1 MLNRLS
7 ISKKITLALIS
18 FVLLTSIL
26 IGSFGQWTAQSTVE
40 DRLLKQEL
48 PNTVKYISS
57 KIDKEISLM
66 SNVAQQIASDAHIL
80 QWYRQGANKAGERL
94 LLEKLNHVVN
104 RNGFSKAS
112 FADRKSGNYW
122 NQEGFLRQLKNDN
135 VDGWFYAYRD
145 SGQASSVSI
154 YIYPDSKNIDL
165 FVNYQQTNGHGLAGI
180 AKSFEDV
187 ANLLSSFKLEQT
199 GFVYLVD
206 SKGIIQLH
214 KDKAL
219 IGQHIKSVYGDK
231 ASNALLQENE
241 FNLTSSN
248 SGVGELLVSSSY
260 INSAKWYVVAQVPE
274 TEVFS
279 SINNASFQI
288 MLWTLV
294 VAFISAVVAI
304 FIARSVTN
312 PIAKLADLFTQMGQ
326 GEADLSYRLP
336 ESGQQEI
343 IKVAQGYNAFL
354 ANLEQLFNTIATSS
368 QELKVISD
376 KLNNKSNET
385 LSSSKLNDQNT
396 QHISI
401 ALNQIE
407 ETIADIAENAI
418 TASDIAQNIQS
429 NSQSV
434 SAVIGETKS
443 DINALGHKITDVS
456 QVIQTLTENTE
467 TIANAL
473 SVIESISDQTNLL
486 ALNAAIEAARAG
498 EHGRGFAVVAEEV
511 RNLAGKTSDST
522 TEIQTIMD
530 NLTTTSATAHKEIES
545 IIKQS
550 EMTTAS
556 IAKAEDILAVSAEN
570 THSISDTNHMV
581 ATATEEQSI
590 TIKDI
595 NVNMTDITQNSEA
608 NMCNAKEIADDTV
621 SLNQLADTLSGL
633 VQSFSNKKHH

>member
-1 MLNRLS
+1 MLSHLS
-7 ISKKITLALIS
+7 ISKKITFSLIG

-26 IGSFGQWTAQSTVE
+26 IGTFGQWTAQNTVE
-40 DRLLKQEL
+40 ERLLNQEL

-57 KIDKEISLM
+57 KIDKEISIM
-66 SNVAQQIASDAHIL
+66 SKAAQHIASDTHL
-80 QWYRQGANKAGERL
+80 LKWYQEGAYEAGEKL
-94 LLEKLNHVVN
+94 LLTKLNQIVSQ
-104 RNGFSKAS
+104 NGFSKAS
-112 FADRKSGNYW
+112 FADRQSGHYW
-122 NQEGFLRQLKNDN
+122 NQEGFLRQLKNDD

-145 SGQASSVSI
+145 SGKATSVSI
-154 YIYPDSKNIDL
+154 YIYPNSSDIDL
-165 FVNYQQTNGHGLAGI
+165 FVNYQQLNGSGLASI
-180 AKSFEDV
+180 ATSFEDM
-187 ANLLSSFKLEQT
+187 ANLLNTFKLENS

-206 SKGIIQLH
+206 SKGVIQLH
-214 KDKAL
+214 NNKAL
-219 IGQHIKSVYGDK
+219 IGKHIQEIYGD
-231 ASNALLQENE
+231 NAATTLLQENE
-241 FNLTSSN
+241 FNLTSANLASN
-248 SGVGELLVSSSY
+248 ELLVSSSY
-260 INSAKWYVVAQVPE
+260 INSAKWYVVAQVPKK
-274 TEVFS
+274 EVFS
-279 SINNASFQI
+279 SINSASFQI

-304 FIARSVTN
+304 FIARSITN

-336 ESGQQEI
+336 ESGQQELV
-343 IKVAQGYNAFL
+343 KVAQGYNAFL
-354 ANLEQLFNTIATSS
+354 ANLKRLFNTIASSS
-368 QELKVISD
+368 QQLKVIAND
-376 KLNNKSNET
+376 LNNKSNDT

-401 ALNQIE
+401 SLSQIE
-407 ETIADIAENAI
+407 STIADIAENAI
-418 TASDIAQNIQS
+418 AASDIAQNIQD

-434 SAVIGETKS
+434 SAVIGDTKN

-456 QVIQTLTENTE
+456 QVIQTLTQNTE

-522 TEIQTIMD
+522 TEIQAIMEQ
-530 NLTTTSATAHKEIES
+530 LTSTSSMAHKEIEH

-556 IAKAEDILAVSAEN
+556 IAKAEDILAVSAEY
-570 THSISDTNHMV
+570 TDTISDTNHMV

-590 TIKDI
+590 TLKDI
-595 NVNMTDITQNSEA
+595 NLNMSDITQNSET
-608 NMCNAKEIADDTV
+608 NMSNAKRIADDTLA
-621 SLNQLADTLSGL
+621 LNQLAETLSGL
-633 VQSFSNKKHH
+633 VKAFNSKKAS